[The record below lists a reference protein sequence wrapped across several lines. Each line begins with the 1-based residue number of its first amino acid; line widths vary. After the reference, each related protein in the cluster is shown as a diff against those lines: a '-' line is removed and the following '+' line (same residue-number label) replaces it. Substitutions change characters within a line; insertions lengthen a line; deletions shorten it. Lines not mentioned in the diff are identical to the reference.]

1 MGSKIRIL
9 PLAPNVYVWRKMLQE
24 KQNCFLS
31 ALFGFAIGDAM
42 GVPFEFKT
50 RGSFHCKGFTEYGT
64 HNQQLGTWSDDT
76 SMVLA
81 TLDALSNAKP
91 SSKDDWLIAMM
102 KNFEKWCFE
111 NAFTAHDNVFDCGNT
126 IYGAIK
132 RFHNGT
138 NIHECGYNQEY
149 NNGNGALMRIFPLA
163 FLDVSDKQIDACAGL
178 THSNDFNLLCCEYY
192 IKMFRYMVLGDKS
205 EEKTLLADIQYLKS
219 LSEEDIKSS
228 GYVFDTLKA
237 SLWSFCTSN
246 SYTEAILKAVN
257 LGEDTDTIAALT
269 GALAGGYYG
278 FSENVGVSIT
288 MFHQLA
294 RYELIQNI
302 GEAFVEKYL

>member
-1 MGSKIRIL
+1 MCGG
-9 PLAPNVYVWRKMLQE
+9 KMVQE
-24 KQNCFLS
+24 KQKRFLS
-31 ALFGFAIGDAM
+31 TLFGFAIGDAM
-42 GVPFEFKT
+42 GVPFEFQS
-50 RGSFHCKGFTEYGT
+50 RGSFYCSGFTEYGT
-64 HNQQLGTWSDDT
+64 HNQPLGTWSDDT

-81 TLDALSNAKP
+81 TLDSLTKVKP
-91 SSKDDWLIAMM
+91 SSKDDWLIDKM
-102 KNFEKWCFE
+102 KNFEQWLFY
-111 NAFTAHDNVFDCGNT
+111 NAFTPHGGVFDCGNT

-163 FLDVSDKQIDACAGL
+163 FLDVSDKQIDSYASL
-178 THSNDFNLLCCEYY
+178 THSNDLNLLCCEYY
-192 IKMFRYMVLGDKS
+192 IKMFRYIVLGDKS
-205 EEKTLLADIQYLKS
+205 EEKMLESDIRYLKT
-219 LSEEDIKSS
+219 LSEKEIKSS

-278 FSENVGVSIT
+278 FAKENGVPIT
-288 MFHQLA
+288 MFHQLV
-294 RYELIQNI
+294 RYELIQTI
-302 GEAFVEKYL
+302 GEAFANKYL